1 MNKYFVVLVVP
12 LLFGCTDPGKPLTN
26 NEKEE
31 VLHGAKLLVDTIY
44 QACQSCDPGMLTATF
59 LDSPDFFSF
68 IDGKY
73 ADYKETVKKYPELM
87 KEFKTQKAFIV
98 QEKYLV
104 IDPSN
109 VLYTSNSNWVCK
121 LQNDSAVFGNCK
133 LEFLLRKEDSH
144 WKVLSW
150 TEAY

>member
-1 MNKYFVVLVVP
+1 MKKYLIVLLAG
-12 LLFGCTDPGKPLTN
+12 LLFGCSNAGKPLTSD
-26 NEKEE
+26 EKERILNE
-31 VLHGAKLLVDTIY
+31 VKVLIDTIY
-44 QACQSCDPGMLTATF
+44 TACQSCDPDMLTATF

-73 ADYKETVKKYPELM
+73 ADYKETVNKYPDLM

-98 QEKYLV
+98 QEKYF

-109 VLYTSNSNWVCK
+109 VLYTSNSNWECK